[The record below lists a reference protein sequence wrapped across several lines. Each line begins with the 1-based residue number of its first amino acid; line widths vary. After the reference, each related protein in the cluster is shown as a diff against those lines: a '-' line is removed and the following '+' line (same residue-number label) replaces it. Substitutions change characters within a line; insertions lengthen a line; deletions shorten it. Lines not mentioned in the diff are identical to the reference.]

1 MEARLEKNSDRSRSP
16 IAALSYESLE
26 GANIELPE
34 DTRVTSYF
42 YARDAE
48 GHRRIYIFLNP
59 GETLKYRDMAAD
71 EPGNDKFSRV
81 RVNVDDEG
89 HRHWVVC
96 LGSKDTLSTGR
107 LEPLPPPPPPPGG

>member
-1 MEARLEKNSDRSRSP
+1 MTVTRDVED
-16 IAALSYESLE
+16 ESLE
-26 GANIELPE
+26 GANIRAYGLPE
-34 DTRVTSYF
+34 DTEVTSYF

-48 GHRRIYIFLNP
+48 GHRKIYIYLNP
-59 GETLKYRDMAAD
+59 GDTLKYEDMAAD

-89 HRHWVVC
+89 QRHWVVC

-107 LEPLPPPPPPPGG
+107 LEPPPPPSPPGGGGG